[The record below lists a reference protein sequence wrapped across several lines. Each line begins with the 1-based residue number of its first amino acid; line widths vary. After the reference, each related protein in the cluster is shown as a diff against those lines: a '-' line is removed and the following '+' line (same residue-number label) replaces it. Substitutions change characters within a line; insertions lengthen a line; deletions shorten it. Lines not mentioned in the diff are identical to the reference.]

1 MLIDSHAHLDDER
14 FDKDRDE
21 IIKDLTNQGIEL
33 VINPGA
39 DVASSVKAVSLA
51 KKYNNI
57 YAAVGVHPHDAKTMD
72 DTTIQLLS
80 SLANNEKVVAIGEIG
95 LDYHYDNS
103 PRDIQRKW
111 FVEQIRLAKKL
122 QLPIIIHER
131 EASQDMYNILKNE
144 ADGNLRGVLHC
155 YSGSLEMA
163 REYLKMGFY
172 ISLAGPVTFKNSR
185 VSKEVAKNIPLDR
198 MLIETDSPYLS
209 PEPKRGKR
217 NEPLN
222 VRYVAAM
229 IAELRGIP
237 FDEIAT
243 STSKNVKKLFSIK

>member
-14 FDKDRDE
+14 FDQDRDE
-21 IIKDLTNQGIEL
+21 IIRNLNNYGIEL
-33 VINPGA
+33 VINPGS
-39 DVASSVKAVSLA
+39 DIPSSVKAVSLA
-51 KKYNNI
+51 KEYKNI
-57 YAAVGVHPHDAKTMD
+57 YAAVGVHPHDVKTMD
-72 DTTIQLLS
+72 DTTLELLS

-103 PRDIQRKW
+103 PRDLQKKW
-111 FVEQIRLAKKL
+111 FIEQIRLAKKL
-122 QLPIIIHER
+122 KLPIIIHER
-131 EASQDMYNILKNE
+131 EASQDMYNILKQE
-144 ADGNLRGVLHC
+144 ADSSLTGVLHC

-172 ISLAGPVTFKNSR
+172 ISFAGPVTFKNSR
-185 VSKEVAKNIPLDR
+185 VSKEVAKNIPLEK

-222 VRYVAAM
+222 VRYVAAV
-229 IAELRGIP
+229 IAELRGIS
-237 FDEIAT
+237 FDEVVDAT
-243 STSKNVKKLFSIK
+243 NKNTKKLFFIK

>member
-14 FDKDRDE
+14 FDKDRDK
-21 IIKDLTNQGIEL
+21 IIKDLNDQGIEL

-51 KKYNNI
+51 KKYDNI

-72 DTTIQLLS
+72 DTTIQLLA
-80 SLANNEKVVAIGEIG
+80 SLAGNKKVIAIGEIG

-103 PRDIQRKW
+103 PRDVQKKW

-131 EASQDMYNILKNE
+131 EATQDMYNILKQE
-144 ADGNLRGVLHC
+144 SDCNLTGVLHC

-172 ISLAGPVTFKNSR
+172 ISFAGPVTFKNSR

-198 MLIETDSPYLS
+198 ILVETDSPYLS

-229 IAELRGIP
+229 IAELRQIS
-237 FDEIAT
+237 FDEVAIAT
-243 STSKNVKKLFSIK
+243 SENVKKIFFAK